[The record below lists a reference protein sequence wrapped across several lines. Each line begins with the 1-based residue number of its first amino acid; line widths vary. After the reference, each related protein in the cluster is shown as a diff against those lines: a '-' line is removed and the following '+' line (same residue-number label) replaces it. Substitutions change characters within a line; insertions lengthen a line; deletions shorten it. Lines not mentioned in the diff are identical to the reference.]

1 VRSLHLHVS
10 DAGTRR
16 LSLGPRGDSEFGH
29 LRQVHASPL
38 TDSNERLRARESL
51 LKRTIIVVLCGLV
64 VLALAPGASAAIKIR
79 AIYFDSPGADNGS
92 NSSLNNEWIRL
103 KNTGTTA
110 RSLTNWTIRDTS
122 SHVYRFGAY
131 SLAAGKTVTIHSGNG
146 ANTARHRYWDF
157 MGYVWNNDGDRAT
170 LKKPNGT
177 VIDRCSYSGAGS
189 SVAC

>member
-1 VRSLHLHVS
+1 VKRIII
-10 DAGTRR
+10 
-16 LSLGPRGDSEFGH
+16 FG
-29 LRQVHASPL
+29 LL
-38 TDSNERLRARESL
+38 TA
-51 LKRTIIVVLCGLV
+51 VA
-64 VLALAPGASAAIKIR
+64 VLALAPVGSAAVRILRIQ
-79 AIYFDSPGADNGS
+79 FDSPGADTGS

-131 SLAAGKTVTIHSGNG
+131 SLGAGKTVTIHSGNG

-170 LKKPNGT
+170 LKKPNGSHRPMF
-177 VIDRCSYSGAGS
+177 VQRSR
-189 SVAC
+189 